1 MGEKHTP
8 SSLRKG
14 GEKKKADTTEQ
25 FEKAVSRL
33 GKRNYVLCL
42 YVAGMTPNSARA
54 ISNLKK
60 ICEEH
65 LAGRYDLN
73 VIDVYRKPTLAK
85 GEQIIAAPT
94 LIKKLPLPMRK
105 LIGDMSDTGKVIIG
119 LDIRIGSKRG
129 RKSRR

>member
-1 MGEKHTP
+1 MVEKRTP
-8 SSLRKG
+8 PSVRKG
-14 GEKKKADTTEQ
+14 GGKKKADATEQ
-25 FEKAVSRL
+25 FEKAASRL
-33 GKRNYVLCL
+33 GEGRYVLRL

-54 ISNLKK
+54 ITNLKR

-65 LAGRYDLN
+65 LAGQYDLD

-105 LIGDMSDTGKVIIG
+105 LIGDMSDTGKVLIG
-119 LDIRIGSKRG
+119 LDIRIR
-129 RKSRR
+129 

>member
-1 MGEKHTP
+1 MIGKHAP
-8 SSLRKG
+8 STLRKG
-14 GEKKKADTTEQ
+14 GGKKKADTTEQ

-33 GKRNYVLCL
+33 AEGKYVLRL

-54 ISNLKK
+54 IANLKK

-105 LIGDMSDTGKVIIG
+105 LIGDMSDEGKVLIG
-119 LDIRIGSKRG
+119 LDIRIR
-129 RKSRR
+129 

>member
-1 MGEKHTP
+1 MIGKHAP
-8 SSLRKG
+8 STLRKG
-14 GEKKKADTTEQ
+14 GGKKKADTTEQ

-33 GKRNYVLCL
+33 AEGKYVLRL

-65 LAGRYDLN
+65 LAGQYDLN
-73 VIDVYRKPTLAK
+73 VIDIYRRPTLAK

-105 LIGDMSDTGKVIIG
+105 LIGDMSDKGKVLIG
-119 LDIRIGSKRG
+119 LDIRIR
-129 RKSRR
+129 

>member
-1 MGEKHTP
+1 MVGKRTP
-8 SSLRKG
+8 SSPRTG
-14 GEKKKADTTEQ
+14 SGKKEADTAEQ

-33 GKRNYVLCL
+33 GKGKYVLRL

-65 LAGRYDLN
+65 LAGQYDLN

-105 LIGDMSDTGKVIIG
+105 LIGDMSDKGKVLIG
-119 LDIRIGSKRG
+119 LDIRIR
-129 RKSRR
+129 

>member
-1 MGEKHTP
+1 MVPKPTP

-14 GEKKKADTTEQ
+14 RGKKAETTEQ

-33 GKRNYVLCL
+33 GGRKYVLRL

-65 LAGRYDLN
+65 LAGQYDLN
-73 VIDVYRKPTLAK
+73 VIDVYRRPTLAK
-85 GEQIIAAPT
+85 GEQIVAAPT
-94 LIKKLPLPMRK
+94 LVKKLPLPMRK
-105 LIGDMSDTGKVIIG
+105 LIGDMSDKGKVLVG
-119 LDIRIGSKRG
+119 LDIRIR
-129 RKSRR
+129 

>member
-1 MGEKHTP
+1 MVEKDTP

-14 GEKKKADTTEQ
+14 RPKKKADSTEQ
-25 FEKAVSRL
+25 VAKAVSRM
-33 GKRNYVLCL
+33 GEGDYVLCL
-42 YVAGMTPNSARA
+42 YVAGMTPNSVRA

-65 LAGRYDLN
+65 LAGQYDLN
-73 VIDVYRKPTLAK
+73 VVDVYRRPTLAK

-105 LIGDMSDTGKVIIG
+105 LIGDMSDGKKVLIG
-119 LDIRIGSKRG
+119 LDIRKKDGA
-129 RKSRR
+129 

>member
-1 MGEKHTP
+1 MVAKHTS

-14 GEKKKADTTEQ
+14 SGKKKADTTEQ

-33 GKRNYVLCL
+33 GEEKYVLCL

-60 ICEEH
+60 ICEEY
-65 LAGRYDLN
+65 LASRYDLN

-94 LIKKLPLPMRK
+94 LIKRLPLPMRK
-105 LIGDMSDTGKVIIG
+105 LIGDMSDKGKVLIG
-119 LDIRIGSKRG
+119 LDIRTR
-129 RKSRR
+129 

>member
-1 MGEKHTP
+1 MAEKHAP

-14 GEKKKADTTEQ
+14 RRKKKADTTEQ
-25 FEKAVSRL
+25 FAKAVSRM
-33 GKRNYVLCL
+33 GEGEYVLCL

-65 LAGRYDLN
+65 LAGQYDLN
-73 VIDVYRKPTLAK
+73 VIDIYRRPTLAK

-105 LIGDMSDTGKVIIG
+105 LIGDMSDKGKVLVG
-119 LDIRIGSKRG
+119 LDIRTR
-129 RKSRR
+129 